1 MYHTYKYKPVSTM
14 LSAIARST
22 EKILR
27 RSYTHLNN
35 NQKIL
40 LSTFAVHNTSKYKS
54 KIEERISMLGHQL
67 PSASTPAGSYIS
79 CVRSGNMIYTAGH
92 LPFDVNG
99 ELITGKVGKDVTEEE
114 AAHAAEMVTLGIL
127 ATLKNEISNL
137 DDIKRIVKVTGFVAA
152 VDNFEKHPTVLNGC
166 SNLLG
171 DIFEER
177 GVHSRS
183 AVGVYTLPLNACVEI
198 EAIVEV

>member
-1 MYHTYKYKPVSTM
+1 MIANILKQQGAKASVLSRRKQIINSSLLKHFFST
-14 LSAIARST
+14 
-22 EKILR
+22 
-27 RSYTHLNN
+27 
-35 NQKIL
+35 
-40 LSTFAVHNTSKYKS
+40 S

-198 EAIVEV
+198 EAIVEG

>member
-1 MYHTYKYKPVSTM
+1 M

-27 RSYTHLNN
+27 RNYTHLNN

-40 LSTFAVHNTSKYKS
+40 VSTFAVHNTSKYKS

-92 LPFDVNG
+92 LPFDLNG
-99 ELITGKVGKDVTEEE
+99 ELILSFGNFGKFYGEFNSPQDIIFDGKKIFVSDVY
-114 AAHAAEMVTLGIL
+114 
-127 ATLKNEISNL
+127 NY
-137 DDIKRIVKVTGFVAA
+137 RIQV
-152 VDNFEKHPTVLNGC
+152 FELI
-166 SNLLG
+166 
-171 DIFEER
+171 D
-177 GVHSRS
+177 
-183 AVGVYTLPLNACVEI
+183 
-198 EAIVEV
+198 

>member
-1 MYHTYKYKPVSTM
+1 
-14 LSAIARST
+14 
-22 EKILR
+22 
-27 RSYTHLNN
+27 
-35 NQKIL
+35 
-40 LSTFAVHNTSKYKS
+40 
-54 KIEERISMLGHQL
+54 
-67 PSASTPAGSYIS
+67 
-79 CVRSGNMIYTAGH
+79 MIYTAGH

-177 GVHSRS
+177 GFWDATRVLCKNVRTTYFRVCRTAHHALGYS
-183 AVGVYTLPLNACVEI
+183 T
-198 EAIVEV
+198 

>member
-1 MYHTYKYKPVSTM
+1 MIANIVKQQGAKASTTKT
-14 LSAIARST
+14 L
-22 EKILR
+22 L
-27 RSYTHLNN
+27 
-35 NQKIL
+35 L
-40 LSTFAVHNTSKYKS
+40 LSRRKQIINSSLLKHFFSTS

-92 LPFDVNG
+92 LPFDLNG

>member
-1 MYHTYKYKPVSTM
+1 M
-14 LSAIARST
+14 LNAIARST

-99 ELITGKVGKDVTEEE
+99 ELITGNGTYFSKDIGNFKVIPPGSS
-114 AAHAAEMVTLGIL
+114 IS
-127 ATLKNEISNL
+127 EIY
-137 DDIKRIVKVTGFVAA
+137 KY
-152 VDNFEKHPTVLNGC
+152 
-166 SNLLG
+166 
-171 DIFEER
+171 
-177 GVHSRS
+177 SRAFYYPPHEPAYFIHRNKKIYVS
-183 AVGVYTLPLNACVEI
+183 PECFTSSFD
-198 EAIVEV
+198 